1 MRLNLMIEAQEGVA
15 YDTLLA
21 LARRA
26 EQVGLTGLYR
36 SDHYSSVAGREGV
49 GSTDAWATL
58 AGLARET
65 TTLTLGTLV
74 SPATF
79 RTIGNLA
86 KTVATVSEM
95 AGPAADGG
103 SRIVLG
109 MGTGWLEVEHRRHG
123 FPFEDLDTRF
133 RRLEEHLEVLS
144 RFWDG
149 SAQPFDFDGQFVT
162 TADSRFVPVPQPR
175 PRVVIGGSGMRRS
188 PRLAAQYADELNGVF
203 LSLEDC
209 RRQRAALDQ
218 ACARIDRDPSSI
230 TYSLMTRCVIGADEE
245 DFRRRAAREQNRS
258 GQSGSLD
265 DWIAGLSPAWITG
278 TPDRAREQLERLAE
292 AGVEQVMLQ
301 HLLVDDLDM
310 LDVIAEHLRL

>member
-1 MRLNLMIEAQEGVA
+1 MLEAQEGLTYA
-15 YDTLLA
+15 QLLA
-21 LARRA
+21 LAQRA
-26 EQVGLTGLYR
+26 EQVGLAGLYR
-36 SDHYSSVAGREGV
+36 SDHYSSVGGREGV

-86 KTVATVSEM
+86 KTVATVSAM
-95 AGPAADGG
+95 AGAGPDGG

-133 RRLEEHLEVLS
+133 RRLEEHLELLS
-144 RFWDG
+144 RFWDEA
-149 SAQPFDFDGQFVT
+149 AQPFDFDGTFVT

-175 PRVVIGGSGMRRS
+175 PRIVIGGHGMRRT
-188 PRLAAQYADELNGVF
+188 PRLAARFADELNGVF
-203 LSLEDC
+203 LSVEDC
-209 RRQRAALDQ
+209 ARQRAALSQ
-218 ACARIDRDPSSI
+218 ACAEAGRDPASVG
-230 TYSLMTRCVIGADEE
+230 YSLMTRCVVGADED
-245 DFRRRAAREQNRS
+245 DFRRRAAREQERS
-258 GQSGSLD
+258 GQSGPLD
-265 DWIAGLSPAWITG
+265 DWIAQLSPVWITG
-278 TPDRAREQLERLAE
+278 TPQQAGEHLARLAE

-301 HLLVDDLDM
+301 HMLFDDLDM
-310 LDVIAEHLRL
+310 LDVIAELT